1 MAVLALGLSAGV
13 VVPVGA
19 VEGVLT
25 PTGLS
30 ASSAAGGVLLEWDA
44 PVQDAGSVTGYRI
57 VRRRTDVGEKRLSQ
71 LVRDT
76 GTTSTSYL
84 DESAFDG
91 GVYIYRVRA
100 MRGGLRSAISDK
112 ATITY
117 KPPADEPAPVDTS
130 DLSGPRSDL
139 SGPKS
144 DADDPVAAGVSPVWS
159 AVLTVDAYGGSS
171 PPSLGFWEWSR
182 SDVGS
187 ATGGLSER
195 HFEVGDS
202 GITVAALFEYVEGG
216 LMMGLSAELP
226 EDFVLDVDG
235 EQFVGS
241 ESFVPGLIL
250 RGRYWWPAAPRDW
263 RTGDQVPVSITM
275 GGPGDLTGRPKAP
288 PSARFSHLPAGHNG
302 IDAFTVRLN
311 FDEAG
316 LAVDAAM
323 LRDDTL
329 EVAGAGIAEV
339 KKASAGKRAWDITLE
354 PHGPEEIIVA
364 LGPVGGCALLGA
376 VCTSDGRELHNH
388 AQVVIAGLADASL
401 ASLDL
406 MGASLGAPFD
416 PAEALHYATSA
427 PGASEFTVLAAA
439 AEESAGAEVSITPAD
454 ADPGEPGHQVVV
466 DPNGETAVELTV
478 TAPDGVATRRYWLV
492 ARSDTASGDESSA
505 LENMQMSGLEPLAFN
520 EKESLYVLSVHEEV
534 SQTTVVTSRAETDA
548 IVEVMVVRSDSAKLT
563 LDRNDA
569 DPAAIGHQVDLAD
582 SGDTLVIVRVTSGD
596 GLSQRVYLTLISKV
610 STSVRSS
617 MRQLTMRSKLT
628 MRSETAP
635 TLSSLSVSEGSL
647 DPAFA
652 ADEFEYTATVES
664 DVAEVTVT
672 AAANGAELTVIPA
685 DADAN
690 DPGHQVALGLP
701 GSETAI
707 VIVASANG
715 QLVSYVV
722 TVSRKASTRLALLDV
737 SGSQLTPAFD
747 PDLYAYTATVDDT
760 QSHATIH
767 ATAEA
772 PDAEVRIVPG
782 DDDPVTPG
790 HQVALGA
797 LGDLTTTQVVVLVSA
812 PTVAAHGTYMIAVTR
827 PELVPSLGSLSVA
840 GLDLTPA
847 FDSDVF
853 EYAVA
858 AGPELA
864 EATLSATA
872 SYPHMDIT
880 VSLADAD
887 PNKPGWQIPLGAL
900 GSQTVTT
907 AVVTVTDSS
916 TTSIS
921 YTVAVTRP
929 ELVPSLGSLSV
940 AGLDLT
946 PAFDSDVFEYAAAA
960 GPELAEATLSATASY
975 PHMDITVSPADADP
989 NKPGWQIPL
998 GALGSQTVTTAVV
1011 TVTDSSTTSIS
1022 YTVAVTRP
1030 ELVSSLGSLS
1040 VAGLDLTPAFDSD
1053 VFEYAA
1059 AAGPELAEA
1068 TLSATASYPHMDIT
1082 VSPADADPNKPGW
1095 QIPLGALGSQT
1106 VTTAVVTVTD
1116 SSTTS
1121 ISYTIVFTRAAASPQ
1136 HYAPSNLTLRS
1147 TAGGIRLR
1155 WEAPAVD
1162 GSSVTGYEI
1171 VRRQSGAGQ
1180 TGSQALAQTDESVTE
1195 YLDGTVAVG
1204 GEYFYEVF
1212 AVRGPQTSPQT
1223 SLGSGE
1229 TGAEY
1234 NPQMATLRS
1243 IVSRHNTLIPA
1254 FDPDI
1259 VEYELRTPHWATTV
1273 SLDVETTHS
1282 SWVFTIGS
1290 NNDPSVSGTTVD
1302 LHGNDVITIVVS
1314 GGGRLPV
1321 TYTINVTISAD
1332 VSVSEGGQDFPGN
1345 ISTHGRVA
1353 VGGSADAYMSDSDW
1367 IAVDL
1372 EVGKV
1377 YRINLEGHW
1386 NRFNT
1391 LPNLELI
1398 SIRNFKGVSIGGTSD
1413 RDSGGN
1419 NTVERPQS
1427 RDSQLYFFPEYSG
1440 VHYVHAGHDEDW
1452 PHGPYTVS
1460 VTEIPYEDDIPA
1472 DLSTSETLTVGVPTG
1487 GEIEIA
1493 DDRDWFRVSL
1503 LADTMYWIE
1512 VKGKPT
1518 SSGTLRDPRLAWV
1531 HDASGVR
1538 IPGTKTE
1545 TGGPQSPPWYSNDNN
1560 ARLAFTPSTAG
1571 IYYISAAG
1579 NEYDNW
1585 AHHVGT
1591 YEVLVTAV
1599 SDDFAA
1605 DTATTGV
1612 IEVGGVAK
1620 GIFEQKSDSDWF
1632 AVDLVAGTLYQIDLT
1647 GDNSHAA
1654 GPAGLTV
1661 IKGVYDSSG
1670 NKIPGTS
1677 SYSSV
1682 SLSNRTRV
1690 VFTPADSGIHYVSAG
1705 WAPGYEL
1712 DSLGGYILK
1721 FKVFTD
1727 DCSADIDTGC
1737 AVAGP
1742 YKTIRGELEIRGDVD
1757 WYAVELDADVEYWI
1771 HIKGKGREY
1780 ATGFTVGNPNLKGVY
1795 DSVGNKI
1802 PGTAA
1807 DNGTV
1812 HYDSLLKFTPTET
1825 GTHYVAVTYSSSWD
1839 FPSLGTYGV
1848 EYGRVTD
1855 DFSANTTTTGTVDV
1869 DGSATGMI
1877 SIVGDRDWFRVT
1889 LIPGNTYRIDIE
1901 GSATGMGTI
1910 YSPNLTGIHDST
1922 GQKIANTSNDFGG
1935 VNSNAKL
1942 IFRANNENLT
1952 HYISVT
1958 GGASALGSYTV
1969 TVTLRP

>member
-916 TTSIS
+916 TTSSS
-921 YTVAVTRP
+921 YTV
-929 ELVPSLGSLSV
+929 
-940 AGLDLT
+940 
-946 PAFDSDVFEYAAAA
+946 
-960 GPELAEATLSATASY
+960 
-975 PHMDITVSPADADP
+975 
-989 NKPGWQIPL
+989 
-998 GALGSQTVTTAVV
+998 
-1011 TVTDSSTTSIS
+1011 
-1022 YTVAVTRP
+1022 
-1030 ELVSSLGSLS
+1030 
-1040 VAGLDLTPAFDSD
+1040 
-1053 VFEYAA
+1053 
-1059 AAGPELAEA
+1059 
-1068 TLSATASYPHMDIT
+1068 
-1082 VSPADADPNKPGW
+1082 
-1095 QIPLGALGSQT
+1095 
-1106 VTTAVVTVTD
+1106 
-1116 SSTTS
+1116 
-1121 ISYTIVFTRAAASPQ
+1121 VFTRAAAPPQ
-1136 HYAPSNLTLRS
+1136 HYAPSNLILTS
-1147 TAGGIRLR
+1147 MAGGIRLR

-1212 AVRGPQTSPQT
+1212 AVRGPQTS
-1223 SLGSGE
+1223 LGSGE
-1229 TGAEY
+1229 TGAEH

-1243 IVSRHNTLIPA
+1243 IASRHNTLIPA

-1259 VEYELRTPHWATTV
+1259 VEYELRTPHSATTV
-1273 SLDVETTHS
+1273 SLDVDTTHS
-1282 SWVFTIGS
+1282 SSVFTIGS

-1314 GGGRLPV
+1314 GAGRLPV

-1332 VSVSEGGQDFPGN
+1332 VSVSEGGQDFPSN
-1345 ISTHGRVA
+1345 TSTHGRVA
-1353 VGGSADAYMSDSDW
+1353 VGGSANAYMSDSDW
-1367 IAVDL
+1367 IAMDL

-1377 YRINLEGHW
+1377 YRINLEGHL
-1386 NRFNT
+1386 NRFNER
-1391 LPNLELI
+1391 PNLELI
-1398 SIRNFKGVSIGGTSD
+1398 SIRNRNGVSIAGTSD

-1419 NTVERPQS
+1419 NINEFPQS
-1427 RDSQLYFFPEYSG
+1427 RDSQLYFFPNYSG
-1440 VHYVHAGHDEDW
+1440 VHYVHADHHSSW
-1452 PHGPYTVS
+1452 QHGPYTVS

-1538 IPGTKTE
+1538 IPGTNTE
-1545 TGGPQSPPWYSNDNN
+1545 TGGPQSPPWYSSDNN

-1579 NEYDNW
+1579 NPNDSW

-1605 DTATTGV
+1605 DTTTTGV
-1612 IEVGGVAK
+1612 IEVGGKVK
-1620 GIFEQKSDSDWF
+1620 GIFEQNSDSDWF

-1654 GPAGLTV
+1654 GPAGLPV

-1677 SYSSV
+1677 SSYSI
-1682 SLSNRTRV
+1682 SLNNKTRV

-1705 WAPGYEL
+1705 KAPGYEL
-1712 DSLGGYILK
+1712 HSLGGYILK
-1721 FKVFTD
+1721 FKAFTD

-1742 YKTIRGELEIRGDVD
+1742 HKTIRGELEIRGDVD

-1780 ATGFTVGNPNLKGVY
+1780 VTGFTVGNPNLKGVY
-1795 DSVGNKI
+1795 DSVGNMI

-1969 TVTLRP
+1969 TVTLRS

>member
-1 MAVLALGLSAGV
+1 M
-13 VVPVGA
+13 
-19 VEGVLT
+19 
-25 PTGLS
+25 
-30 ASSAAGGVLLEWDA
+30 
-44 PVQDAGSVTGYRI
+44 TGYRI

-84 DESAFDG
+84 DESALDG
-91 GVYIYRVRA
+91 GTYIYRVRA
-100 MRGGLRSAISDK
+100 MRGGLRSAMSGK

-117 KPPADEPAPVDTS
+117 QPPVDEPARADTS
-130 DLSGPRSDL
+130 DLSA
-139 SGPKS
+139 PKS
-144 DADDPVAAGVSPVWS
+144 DADVPVAAGVSPVWS

-182 SDVGS
+182 SDAGS

-195 HFEVGDS
+195 HFEVGDGS
-202 GITVAALFEYVEGG
+202 FTVAALFEYVEGG

-241 ESFVPGLIL
+241 ESFVPGLML

-263 RTGDQVPVSITM
+263 QTGDQMPVSITM

-316 LAVDAAM
+316 LAVDAGM
-323 LRDDTL
+323 LRDNAL
-329 EVAGAGIAEV
+329 EVAGAGIAQVTE
-339 KKASAGKRAWDITLE
+339 ASADKRAWDITLE
-354 PHGPEEIIVA
+354 PHGPKEITVA
-364 LGPVGGCALLGA
+364 LGPVGDCALPGA

-427 PGASEFTVLAAA
+427 PGASQFTVLAAA

-478 TAPDGVATRRYWLV
+478 TAPDGMATRRYWLV

-520 EKESLYVLSVHEEV
+520 EKESLYVLSVHEEL

-569 DPAAIGHQVDLAD
+569 DPTAIGHQVDLAD

-610 STSVRSS
+610 STSARRSI
-617 MRQLTMRSKLT
+617 RQLTTRSG
-628 MRSETAP
+628 TAP
-635 TLSSLSVSEGSL
+635 TLSSLSVSGGSL

-652 ADEFEYTATVES
+652 ADEFEYTVTVES

-701 GSETAI
+701 GSETVI
-707 VIVASANG
+707 VIVASTNG

-722 TVSRKASTRLALLDV
+722 TVSRKASTRLTLLDV
-737 SGSQLTPAFD
+737 SDSQITPAFD
-747 PDLYAYTATVDDT
+747 PNLYAYTATVDDT

-772 PDAEVRIVPG
+772 PDADVRIVPG

-812 PTVAAHGTYMIAVTR
+812 PTVAAHGTYMIAITR

-840 GLDLTPA
+840 GLDLTPV

-853 EYAVA
+853 EYEVA

-864 EATLSATA
+864 EATLLATA

-880 VSLADAD
+880 VSPADAD
-887 PNKPGWQIPLGAL
+887 PNKLGWQIPLGAL

-916 TTSIS
+916 TTSS
-921 YTVAVTRP
+921 
-929 ELVPSLGSLSV
+929 
-940 AGLDLT
+940 
-946 PAFDSDVFEYAAAA
+946 
-960 GPELAEATLSATASY
+960 
-975 PHMDITVSPADADP
+975 
-989 NKPGWQIPL
+989 
-998 GALGSQTVTTAVV
+998 
-1011 TVTDSSTTSIS
+1011 
-1022 YTVAVTRP
+1022 
-1030 ELVSSLGSLS
+1030 
-1040 VAGLDLTPAFDSD
+1040 
-1053 VFEYAA
+1053 
-1059 AAGPELAEA
+1059 
-1068 TLSATASYPHMDIT
+1068 
-1082 VSPADADPNKPGW
+1082 
-1095 QIPLGALGSQT
+1095 
-1106 VTTAVVTVTD
+1106 
-1116 SSTTS
+1116 
-1121 ISYTIVFTRAAASPQ
+1121 SYTIAFTRAAAPPQ

-1162 GSSVTGYEI
+1162 VSSVTGYEI

-1180 TGSQALAQTDESVTE
+1180 TGSQPLAQTDESVTE
-1195 YLDGTVAVG
+1195 YLDGTVALG

-1212 AVRGPQTSPQT
+1212 ALRGSQI

-1229 TGAEY
+1229 AGVEY
-1234 NPQMATLRS
+1234 NPSVATLRS
-1243 IVSRHNTLIPA
+1243 IVSRGNTLIPA

-1259 VEYELRTPHWATTV
+1259 VEYELRTPHWATAV

-1282 SWVFTIGS
+1282 SSVFTIGS
-1290 NNDPSVSGTTVD
+1290 NNDPNVSGTTVD
-1302 LHGNDVITIVVS
+1302 LHGNDVITIDVS
-1314 GGGRLPV
+1314 RGGSHPA
-1321 TYTINVTISAD
+1321 TYTINVTVPAD
-1332 VSVSEGGQDFPGN
+1332 VSVSEGGQDFPGD
-1345 ISTHGRVA
+1345 ISTPGRVA
-1353 VGGSADAYMSDSDW
+1353 VGGSADAYMSGSDW
-1367 IAVDL
+1367 LAVDL
-1372 EVGKV
+1372 EAGKV
-1377 YRINLEGHW
+1377 YRINLEGHSHS
-1386 NRFNT
+1386 FYGP
-1391 LPNLELI
+1391 PNLELI
-1398 SIRNFKGVSIGGTSD
+1398 SIRKFNGVSIRGTSD

-1419 NTVERPQS
+1419 NTDEFPQS

-1440 VHYVHAGHDEDW
+1440 VHYVHASHDDSW
-1452 PHGPYTVS
+1452 PHGRYTVS

-1472 DLSTSETLTVGVPTG
+1472 DLSTSETLTVGVKTM

-1503 LADTMYWIE
+1503 LADTTYWIE

-1518 SSGTLRDPRLAWV
+1518 SSGTLRDPRLSGV
-1531 HDASGVR
+1531 HDASGAR

-1545 TGGPQSPPWYSNDNN
+1545 TGGAQSQPWYSSDNN
-1560 ARLAFTPSTAG
+1560 ARLAFTPPTAG
-1571 IYYISAAG
+1571 NYYISAGG
-1579 NEYDNW
+1579 NENDSW

-1591 YEVLVTAV
+1591 YEVVVKAV

-1605 DTATTGV
+1605 DTTTTGV
-1612 IEVGGVAK
+1612 IEVDGVAK
-1620 GIFEQKSDSDWF
+1620 GMFEQKSDHDWF
-1632 AVDLVAGTLYQIDLT
+1632 AVDLDADTAYQIDLK
-1647 GDNSHAA
+1647 GDNSHVD
-1654 GPAGLTV
+1654 GPAGLPA
-1661 IKGVYDSSG
+1661 IKGVYDSGG

-1677 SYSSV
+1677 NHFFI
-1682 SLSNRTRV
+1682 SLSNSTRV
-1690 VFTPADSGIHYVSAG
+1690 IFTPDHSGIHYVSAG

-1721 FKVFTD
+1721 LKLMVD
-1727 DCSADIDTGC
+1727 DCSSDVDTGC
-1737 AVAGP
+1737 VVAGP
-1742 YKTIRGELEIRGDVD
+1742 HQTIRGELEISGDVD
-1757 WYAVELDADVEYWI
+1757 WYAVELDAGVEYWI

-1780 ATGFTVGNPNLKGVY
+1780 VTGFTVGNPALKGVY
-1795 DSVGNKI
+1795 DSVGNMI

-1812 HYDSLLKFTPTET
+1812 HYDSLLRFTPTET

-1839 FPSLGTYGV
+1839 FPSLGTYGI
-1848 EYGRVTD
+1848 EYGRMTD
-1855 DFSANTTTTGTVDV
+1855 DFSGNTTTTGTVDV
-1869 DGSATGMI
+1869 GGSATGI
-1877 SIVGDRDWFRVT
+1877 INVVGDRDWFRVT

-1910 YSPNLTGIHDST
+1910 YSPNLTGIHDNT

-1935 VNSNAKL
+1935 VDSNAKL
-1942 IFRANNENLT
+1942 IFRANNANLT

>member
-1 MAVLALGLSAGV
+1 MAVLALALLAGV

-84 DESAFDG
+84 DESALDG
-91 GVYIYRVRA
+91 GTYIYRVRA
-100 MRGGLRSAISDK
+100 MRGGLRSAMSGK

-117 KPPADEPAPVDTS
+117 QPPVDEPARADTS
-130 DLSGPRSDL
+130 DLSA
-139 SGPKS
+139 PKS
-144 DADDPVAAGVSPVWS
+144 DADVPVAAGVSPVWS

-182 SDVGS
+182 SDAGS

-195 HFEVGDS
+195 HFEVGD
-202 GITVAALFEYVEGG
+202 GRFTVAALFEYVEGG

-241 ESFVPGLIL
+241 ESFVPGLLL

-263 RTGDQVPVSITM
+263 QTGDQMPVSITM

-302 IDAFTVRLN
+302 IDALTVRLN

-316 LAVDAAM
+316 LAVDAGM
-323 LRDDTL
+323 LRDNAL
-329 EVAGAGIAEV
+329 EVAGAGIAQVTE
-339 KKASAGKRAWDITLE
+339 ASAGKRAWDITLE
-354 PHGPEEIIVA
+354 PHGPKEITVA
-364 LGPVGGCALLGA
+364 LGPVGDCALPGA

-427 PGASEFTVLAAA
+427 PGASQFTVLAAA
-439 AEESAGAEVSITPAD
+439 AEESVGAAVSITPAD

-466 DPNGETAVELTV
+466 DPNSETAVELTV
-478 TAPDGVATRRYWLV
+478 TAPDGMATRRYWLV

-505 LENMQMSGLEPLAFN
+505 LENMQMTGLEPLAFN
-520 EKESLYVLSVHEEV
+520 EKESLYVLSVHEEL

-548 IVEVMVVRSDSAKLT
+548 IVEVMAVRSDSAKLT

-569 DPAAIGHQVDLAD
+569 DPTAIGHQVDLAD

-610 STSVRSS
+610 STSARRSI
-617 MRQLTMRSKLT
+617 RQLTTRSG
-628 MRSETAP
+628 TAP
-635 TLSSLSVSEGSL
+635 TLSSLSVSGGSL

-652 ADEFEYTATVES
+652 ADEFEYTVTVES

-672 AAANGAELTVIPA
+672 AEANGAELTVIPA

-701 GSETAI
+701 GSETVI
-707 VIVASANG
+707 VIVASTNG

-722 TVSRKASTRLALLDV
+722 TVSRKASTRLTLLDV
-737 SGSQLTPAFD
+737 SDSQITPTFD
-747 PDLYAYTATVDDT
+747 PNLYAYTATVDDT

-772 PDAEVRIVPG
+772 PDADVRIVPG

-812 PTVAAHGTYMIAVTR
+812 PTVAAHGTYMIAITR

-853 EYAVA
+853 EYEVA

-864 EATLSATA
+864 EATLLASA
-872 SYPHMDIT
+872 SYPHMDVTVSPADADPNKPGWQIPLGALGSQTVTNAVVTVTDSSTTSSSYTIAITRPELVPSLGSLSVAGLDLTPVFDSDVFEYEVAAGPELAEATLLASASYPHMDVT

-900 GSQTVTT
+900 GSQTVTN

-916 TTSIS
+916 TTSS
-921 YTVAVTRP
+921 
-929 ELVPSLGSLSV
+929 
-940 AGLDLT
+940 
-946 PAFDSDVFEYAAAA
+946 
-960 GPELAEATLSATASY
+960 
-975 PHMDITVSPADADP
+975 
-989 NKPGWQIPL
+989 
-998 GALGSQTVTTAVV
+998 
-1011 TVTDSSTTSIS
+1011 
-1022 YTVAVTRP
+1022 
-1030 ELVSSLGSLS
+1030 
-1040 VAGLDLTPAFDSD
+1040 
-1053 VFEYAA
+1053 
-1059 AAGPELAEA
+1059 
-1068 TLSATASYPHMDIT
+1068 
-1082 VSPADADPNKPGW
+1082 
-1095 QIPLGALGSQT
+1095 
-1106 VTTAVVTVTD
+1106 
-1116 SSTTS
+1116 
-1121 ISYTIVFTRAAASPQ
+1121 SYTIAFTRAAALPQ
-1136 HYAPSNLTLRS
+1136 HYAPSNLRTRS
-1147 TAGGIRLR
+1147 TAGGIRLS
-1155 WEAPAVD
+1155 WEVPAVD
-1162 GSSVTGYEI
+1162 VSSVTGYEI

-1180 TGSQALAQTDESVTE
+1180 TGSQPLAQTDESVTE
-1195 YLDGTVAVG
+1195 YLDGTVALG

-1212 AVRGPQTSPQT
+1212 ALRGSHT

-1229 TGAEY
+1229 AGVEY
-1234 NPQMATLRS
+1234 DPRVATLRS

-1259 VEYELRTPHWATTV
+1259 VEYELRTPHWTTAV

-1282 SWVFTIGS
+1282 SSVFTIGS
-1290 NNDPSVSGTTVD
+1290 NNDPNVSGTTVD
-1302 LHGNDVITIVVS
+1302 LHGNDVISIDVS
-1314 GGGRLPV
+1314 GGGSHPA
-1321 TYTINVTISAD
+1321 TYTINVTVPAD

-1345 ISTHGRVA
+1345 ISTPGRVA
-1353 VGGSADAYMSDSDW
+1353 VGGSADAYMSGSDW
-1367 IAVDL
+1367 LAVDL
-1372 EVGKV
+1372 EAGKV
-1377 YRINLEGHW
+1377 YRINLEGHSHS
-1386 NRFNT
+1386 FYG

-1398 SIRNFKGVSIGGTSD
+1398 SIRKFNGVSIPGTSD

-1419 NTVERPQS
+1419 NTDEFPQS

-1440 VHYVHAGHDEDW
+1440 VHYVHASLHSSW
-1452 PHGPYTVS
+1452 PHGRYTVH

-1472 DLSTSETLTVGVPTG
+1472 DLSTSETLTVGVTTG

-1503 LADTMYWIE
+1503 LADTTYWIE
-1512 VKGKPT
+1512 VKGKAT
-1518 SSGTLRDPRLAWV
+1518 SSGTLRDPRLSGV
-1531 HDASGVR
+1531 HDASGAR

-1545 TGGPQSPPWYSNDNN
+1545 TGGAQSRPWYSSDNN
-1560 ARLAFTPSTAG
+1560 ARLAFTPPTAG
-1571 IYYISAAG
+1571 NYYISAGG
-1579 NEYDNW
+1579 NENDSW

-1591 YEVLVTAV
+1591 YEVVVKAV
-1599 SDDFAA
+1599 SDDFVA
-1605 DTATTGV
+1605 DTTTTGV
-1612 IEVGGVAK
+1612 IEVDGVAK
-1620 GIFEQKSDSDWF
+1620 GMFEQKSDHDWF
-1632 AVDLVAGTLYQIDLT
+1632 AVDLDADTAYQIDLK
-1647 GDNSHAA
+1647 GDNSHVD
-1654 GPAGLTV
+1654 GPAGLPA
-1661 IKGVYDSSG
+1661 IKGVYDSGG

-1677 SYSSV
+1677 NHFFI
-1682 SLSNRTRV
+1682 SLSNSTRV
-1690 VFTPADSGIHYVSAG
+1690 IFTPAYSGIHYVSAG

-1721 FKVFTD
+1721 LKLMVD
-1727 DCSADIDTGC
+1727 DCSSDVDTGC
-1737 AVAGP
+1737 VVAGP
-1742 YKTIRGELEIRGDVD
+1742 HDTIRGELEISGDVD
-1757 WYAVELDADVEYWI
+1757 WYAVELDAGVEYWI

-1780 ATGFTVGNPNLKGVY
+1780 VTGFTVGNPALQGVY
-1795 DSVGNKI
+1795 DSVGNMI

-1812 HYDSLLKFTPTET
+1812 HYDSLLRFTPTET
-1825 GTHYVAVTYSSSWD
+1825 GTHYLAVTYSSSWD

-1848 EYGRVTD
+1848 EYGRITD
-1855 DFSANTTTTGTVDV
+1855 DFPANTTTTGTVDV
-1869 DGSATGMI
+1869 GSSATGTI
-1877 SIVGDRDWFRVT
+1877 DLVGERDWFRVT
-1889 LIPGNTYRIDIE
+1889 LIPGNTYKIDIE
-1901 GSATGMGTI
+1901 GSATGMGTL
-1910 YSPNLTGIHDST
+1910 YSPNLTGIHDNT
-1922 GQKIANTSNDFGG
+1922 GQLIFNTSNDFGG
-1935 VNSNAKL
+1935 VDSNARL
-1942 IFRANNENLT
+1942 IYRPNGSDLT
-1952 HYISVT
+1952 YYISVT
-1958 GGASALGSYTV
+1958 GGGSSLGSYTV

>member
-1 MAVLALGLSAGV
+1 MAVLALALSAGV

-57 VRRRTDVGEKRLSQ
+57 VRRRSDVGEKRLSQ

-84 DESAFDG
+84 DESALDG

-100 MRGGLRSAISDK
+100 IRGGLRSAISNK

-117 KPPADEPAPVDTS
+117 ESPADEPAPADAS
-130 DLSGPRSDL
+130 DLSV
-139 SGPKS
+139 PKS
-144 DADDPVAAGVSPVWS
+144 DAHDPVAAGVSPVWS
-159 AVLTVDAYGGSS
+159 AVLTVDAYGGAS

-195 HFEVGDS
+195 DFEVGDS
-202 GITVAALFEYVEGG
+202 RITVAALFEYVEGG

-241 ESFVPGLIL
+241 ESFVPRLIL

-263 RTGDQVPVSITM
+263 QTGDQMPVSITM
-275 GGPGDLTGRPKAP
+275 GGPGDLTGRPQAP

-316 LAVDAAM
+316 LAVDAGM
-323 LRDDTL
+323 LRDNVL
-329 EVAGAGIAEV
+329 EVDGAGIAQV
-339 KKASAGKRAWDITLE
+339 TKASAGKRAWDITLE
-354 PHGPEEIIVA
+354 PHGPKEIIVA
-364 LGPVGGCALLGA
+364 LGPVGDCALPAA

-388 AQVVIAGLADASL
+388 AQVVIAGLADATL

-427 PGASEFTVLAAA
+427 QGASQFTVLAAA
-439 AEESAGAEVSITPAD
+439 AEESAGAEVSIAPAD

-478 TAPDGVATRRYWLV
+478 TAPDGMATRRYWLV
-492 ARSDTASGDESSA
+492 ARSDTAAGDESSA
-505 LENMQMSGLEPLAFN
+505 LENMQMSGLGPLAFN
-520 EKESLYVLSVHEEV
+520 EKESLYELSVHEGV

-596 GLSQRVYLTLISKV
+596 GLSQRVYLTLISKA
-610 STSVRSS
+610 STSARSS
-617 MRQLTMRSKLT
+617 MRNG
-628 MRSETAP
+628 TAP

-652 ADEFEYTATVES
+652 AEVFEYTATVES

-672 AAANGAELTVIPA
+672 AAAGGAELTVVPA

-701 GSETAI
+701 GSETVI
-707 VIVASANG
+707 VIIASANG

-722 TVSRKASTRLALLDV
+722 TVSRKASTRLTSLDV
-737 SGSQLTPAFD
+737 SGAQLTPAFD
-747 PDLYAYTATVDDT
+747 PDLYAYTVTVGDA
-760 QSHATIH
+760 QSHVTIQ

-772 PDAEVRIVPG
+772 LDADVRIVPG

-797 LGDLTTTQVVVLVSA
+797 LGDLTTTQVVVVVST
-812 PTVAAHGTYMIAVTR
+812 PTVAAHGTYMIAVIR

-840 GLDLTPA
+840 GLGLAPA

-853 EYAVA
+853 EYEVA

-872 SYPHMDIT
+872 P
-880 VSLADAD
+880 
-887 PNKPGWQIPLGAL
+887 
-900 GSQTVTT
+900 
-907 AVVTVTDSS
+907 
-916 TTSIS
+916 
-921 YTVAVTRP
+921 
-929 ELVPSLGSLSV
+929 
-940 AGLDLT
+940 
-946 PAFDSDVFEYAAAA
+946 
-960 GPELAEATLSATASY
+960 Y

-989 NKPGWQIPL
+989 NTPGWQIPL
-998 GALGSQTVTTAVV
+998 GAPGLQTMTTAVV
-1011 TVTDSSTTSIS
+1011 TVTDSSTTSTS
-1022 YTVAVTRP
+1022 YTVAITRA
-1030 ELVSSLGSLS
+1030 ELVPSLGSLS
-1040 VAGLDLTPAFDSD
+1040 VAGLGLAPAFDSD
-1053 VFEYAA
+1053 VFEYEV

-1068 TLSATASYPHMDIT
+1068 TLSATAPYPHMDIT
-1082 VSPADADPNKPGW
+1082 VSPADADPNTPGW
-1095 QIPLGALGSQT
+1095 QIPLGAPGLQT
-1106 VTTAVVTVTD
+1106 MTTAVVTVTD

-1121 ISYTIVFTRAAASPQ
+1121 SSYTVAITRAAASPQ
-1136 HYAPSNLTLRS
+1136 HYAPSNLRTS
-1147 TAGGIRLR
+1147 SAAGGIRLF

-1162 GSSVTGYEI
+1162 ASSVTGYEI
-1171 VRRQSGAGQ
+1171 VRRQSGASQ
-1180 TGSQALAQTDESVTE
+1180 TGSQALAQTAASVTE
-1195 YLDGTVAVG
+1195 YLDGTVADG

-1212 AVRGPQTSPQT
+1212 AVRGPQTS
-1223 SLGSGE
+1223 LGSGE
-1229 TGAEY
+1229 AGVEY
-1234 NPQMATLRS
+1234 NPAVATLRS
-1243 IVSRHNTLIPA
+1243 IVSQHNTLIPA
-1254 FDPDI
+1254 FSPDI
-1259 VEYELRTPHWATTV
+1259 VEYELRTPHWWATTV
-1273 SLDVETTHS
+1273 SLDVATTHPS
-1282 SWVFTIGS
+1282 SVFTISS
-1290 NNDPSVSGTTVD
+1290 NNDPNVSGTTVD
-1302 LHGNDVITIVVS
+1302 LHGNDVITIDVS
-1314 GGGRLPV
+1314 GSGRRPA
-1321 TYTINVTISAD
+1321 TYTINVTVPAD
-1332 VSVSEGGQDFPGN
+1332 VSVSEGGQDFPSN

-1353 VGGSADAYMSDSDW
+1353 VGGSANAYMSGSDW
-1367 IAVDL
+1367 IAMDL
-1372 EVGKV
+1372 EAGKV
-1377 YRINLEGHW
+1377 YRIDLEGHW
-1386 NRFNT
+1386 NRFNER
-1391 LPNLELI
+1391 PNLELI
-1398 SIRNFKGVSIGGTSD
+1398 SIHDFNGVAISGTSD

-1419 NTVERPQS
+1419 NTNEFPQS
-1427 RDSQLYFFPEYSG
+1427 RDSQLYFFPNYSG
-1440 VHYVHAGHDEDW
+1440 FHYVHANHHSSW
-1452 PHGPYTVS
+1452 RHGPYTVS

-1487 GEIEIA
+1487 GEIEVA

-1503 LADTMYWIE
+1503 LADTTYWIE
-1512 VKGKPT
+1512 VKGKAT
-1518 SSGTLRDPRLAWV
+1518 SSGTLRDPRLDWV

-1545 TGGPQSPPWYSNDNN
+1545 GGGAQSRPWYSSDNN
-1560 ARLAFTPSTAG
+1560 ARLVFTPPTAG
-1571 IYYISAAG
+1571 NYYISAAG
-1579 NEYDNW
+1579 NQWDSW

-1591 YEVLVTAV
+1591 YEVVVTAV

-1605 DTATTGV
+1605 DTTTTGV

-1620 GIFEQKSDSDWF
+1620 GIFEQNSDHDWF
-1632 AVDLVAGTLYQIDLT
+1632 AVDLDAGTMYQIDLK
-1647 GDNSHAA
+1647 GNDSHVN
-1654 GPAGLTV
+1654 GPAGLPA
-1661 IKGVYDSSG
+1661 IKGVYDSG
-1670 NKIPGTS
+1670 GTKIPDTS
-1677 SYSSV
+1677 SNFSV

-1705 WAPGYEL
+1705 KAPGYEL

-1721 FKVFTD
+1721 FNLFTD
-1727 DCSADIDTGC
+1727 DCSADVDTDC
-1737 AVAGP
+1737 TVPGP
-1742 YKTIRGELEIRGDVD
+1742 YETIRGELEIRGDVD

-1780 ATGFTVGNPNLKGVY
+1780 VTGFTVGNPALQGVY
-1795 DSVGNKI
+1795 DSVGNMI

-1807 DNGTV
+1807 DNGTI
-1812 HYDSLLKFTPTET
+1812 HYDSLLRFTPTET
-1825 GTHYVAVTYSSSWD
+1825 GTHYVAVTYASSWD
-1839 FPSLGTYGV
+1839 FPSLGTYGI
-1848 EYGRVTD
+1848 EYGRTTD
-1855 DFSANTTTTGTVDV
+1855 DFPANTTTTGTVEV

-1877 SIVGDRDWFRVT
+1877 GVVGDRDWFRVT

>member
-1 MAVLALGLSAGV
+1 M
-13 VVPVGA
+13 
-19 VEGVLT
+19 
-25 PTGLS
+25 
-30 ASSAAGGVLLEWDA
+30 
-44 PVQDAGSVTGYRI
+44 
-57 VRRRTDVGEKRLSQ
+57 
-71 LVRDT
+71 
-76 GTTSTSYL
+76 
-84 DESAFDG
+84 
-91 GVYIYRVRA
+91 
-100 MRGGLRSAISDK
+100 
-112 ATITY
+112 
-117 KPPADEPAPVDTS
+117 
-130 DLSGPRSDL
+130 
-139 SGPKS
+139 
-144 DADDPVAAGVSPVWS
+144 
-159 AVLTVDAYGGSS
+159 
-171 PPSLGFWEWSR
+171 
-182 SDVGS
+182 
-187 ATGGLSER
+187 
-195 HFEVGDS
+195 
-202 GITVAALFEYVEGG
+202 
-216 LMMGLSAELP
+216 
-226 EDFVLDVDG
+226 
-235 EQFVGS
+235 
-241 ESFVPGLIL
+241 
-250 RGRYWWPAAPRDW
+250 
-263 RTGDQVPVSITM
+263 
-275 GGPGDLTGRPKAP
+275 
-288 PSARFSHLPAGHNG
+288 
-302 IDAFTVRLN
+302 
-311 FDEAG
+311 
-316 LAVDAAM
+316 
-323 LRDDTL
+323 
-329 EVAGAGIAEV
+329 
-339 KKASAGKRAWDITLE
+339 
-354 PHGPEEIIVA
+354 
-364 LGPVGGCALLGA
+364 
-376 VCTSDGRELHNH
+376 
-388 AQVVIAGLADASL
+388 
-401 ASLDL
+401 
-406 MGASLGAPFD
+406 
-416 PAEALHYATSA
+416 
-427 PGASEFTVLAAA
+427 
-439 AEESAGAEVSITPAD
+439 
-454 ADPGEPGHQVVV
+454 

-478 TAPDGVATRRYWLV
+478 TAPDGMATGRYWLV

-520 EKESLYVLSVHEEV
+520 EKESLYVLSVHEEL
-534 SQTTVVTSRAETDA
+534 SQTTVVTSRVETDA

-569 DPAAIGHQVDLAD
+569 DPTAIGHQVDLAD

-610 STSVRSS
+610 STSARHSI
-617 MRQLTMRSKLT
+617 RQLTT
-628 MRSETAP
+628 RSETAP

-690 DPGHQVALGLP
+690 DPGHQVALGLR
-701 GSETAI
+701 GSQTAI

-715 QLVSYVV
+715 KLVSYVV
-722 TVSRKASTRLALLDV
+722 TVSRKASTRLTLLDV
-737 SGSQLTPAFD
+737 SDSQFTPAFD
-747 PDLYAYTATVDDT
+747 PNLYVYTATVDDT
-760 QSHATIH
+760 RSHATIH

-772 PDAEVRIVPG
+772 PDADVRIVPG

-812 PTVAAHGTYMIAVTR
+812 PTVAAHGTYIIAITR

-840 GLDLTPA
+840 GLDLTPV

-853 EYAVA
+853 EYEVA

-864 EATLSATA
+864 EATLLATA
-872 SYPHMDIT
+872 SYPHMDVT

-916 TTSIS
+916 TTSTS
-921 YTVAVTRP
+921 YTVAITRP

-946 PAFDSDVFEYAAAA
+946 PVFDSDVFEYEVAA
-960 GPELAEATLSATASY
+960 GPELAEATLLATASY
-975 PHMDITVSPADADP
+975 PHMDVTVSLADADP

-1011 TVTDSSTTSIS
+1011 TVTDSSTTSS
-1022 YTVAVTRP
+1022 
-1030 ELVSSLGSLS
+1030 
-1040 VAGLDLTPAFDSD
+1040 
-1053 VFEYAA
+1053 
-1059 AAGPELAEA
+1059 
-1068 TLSATASYPHMDIT
+1068 
-1082 VSPADADPNKPGW
+1082 
-1095 QIPLGALGSQT
+1095 
-1106 VTTAVVTVTD
+1106 
-1116 SSTTS
+1116 
-1121 ISYTIVFTRAAASPQ
+1121 SYTIAFTRAAAPPQ

-1212 AVRGPQTSPQT
+1212 AVRGPQTS
-1223 SLGSGE
+1223 LGSGE
-1229 TGAEY
+1229 ANVEY

-1254 FDPDI
+1254 FNPDI

-1282 SWVFTIGS
+1282 SSVFTIGS
-1290 NNDPSVSGTTVD
+1290 NNDPNVSGTTVD
-1302 LHGNDVITIVVS
+1302 LHGNDVITIDVS
-1314 GGGRLPV
+1314 GGGRHPA
-1321 TYTINVTISAD
+1321 TYTINVTVPAD
-1332 VSVSEGGQDFPGN
+1332 VSVSEGGQDFPSN

-1353 VGGSADAYMSDSDW
+1353 VGGSANAYMSGSDW
-1367 IAVDL
+1367 LAVDL
-1372 EVGKV
+1372 EADKV
-1377 YRINLEGHW
+1377 YRINLEGHP
-1386 NRFNT
+1386 NRFT
-1391 LPNLELI
+1391 TVPNMELI
-1398 SIRNFKGVSIGGTSD
+1398 SIRNFKGVAIGGTSD

-1419 NTVERPQS
+1419 NTDEFPQS
-1427 RDSQLYFFPEYSG
+1427 RDSQLYFFPNYSG
-1440 VHYVHAGHDEDW
+1440 VHYVHTGHHSSW

-1487 GEIEIA
+1487 GEIEVA

-1518 SSGTLRDPRLAWV
+1518 SSGTLRDPRLLGV

-1538 IPGTKTE
+1538 ISGTSTE
-1545 TGGPQSPPWYSNDNN
+1545 TGGAQSRPWYSSDNN
-1560 ARLAFTPSTAG
+1560 ARLVFTPSTAG
-1571 IYYISAAG
+1571 NYYISAAG
-1579 NEYDNW
+1579 NPNDSW

-1591 YEVLVTAV
+1591 YEVLVTVV

-1605 DTATTGV
+1605 DTTTTGV
-1612 IEVGGVAK
+1612 IEVDGVAK

-1632 AVDLVAGTLYQIDLT
+1632 AVDLDAGTLYQIDLT
-1647 GDNSHAA
+1647 GDDSHAV

-1670 NKIPGTS
+1670 NKIPDTS
-1677 SYSSV
+1677 SSSSI
-1682 SLSNRTRV
+1682 SLGNKTRV

-1712 DSLGGYILK
+1712 HSLGAYILK
-1721 FKVFTD
+1721 FRVFSD

-1742 YKTIRGELEIRGDVD
+1742 HETIRGELEIRGDVD

-1780 ATGFTVGNPNLKGVY
+1780 ATGFTVGNPALKSVY

-1855 DFSANTTTTGTVDV
+1855 DFSANTTTTGNVDV
-1869 DGSATGMI
+1869 GGSATGMI

-1889 LIPGNTYRIDIE
+1889 LIPGNTYKIDIE

-1910 YSPNLTGIHDST
+1910 YSPNLTGIHDNT

-1942 IFRANNENLT
+1942 IYRANNANLT

-1958 GGASALGSYTV
+1958 GGASSLGSYTV
-1969 TVTLRP
+1969 TVTLRS